1 MIAQREADIA
11 FSHGLLVLVH
21 VALEKSRDG
30 AFSLGVKITM
40 SLAHTVE
47 YSPTFFLEQ
56 IIVSVKPMEEVYMET
71 VVERIGWI

>member
-1 MIAQREADIA
+1 
-11 FSHGLLVLVH
+11 
-21 VALEKSRDG
+21 
-30 AFSLGVKITM
+30 M

-56 IIVSVKPMEEVYMET
+56 VIVTVKPMEEVYMET